1 MEFHLTLLNK
11 DGTISK
17 KTVIFQDRADINL
30 YAEMHGVTVISAKKK
45 FRLQLRKTR
54 KFDIVIFCQQLVSL
68 LDAGQTIYDAI
79 HVLHQHN
86 QASDQFEVYQL
97 ILKNLSEGKLFS
109 ESLGK
114 REDVF
119 PSLFISLVKAS
130 ETTGNIGFAV
140 SQYLQYRE
148 KSDFIRDK
156 IKSAIWYPAI
166 LLVVGSLVICFL
178 MFYVIPKFSTIFDD
192 ALPGSGQA
200 NYLLIAWGH
209 FFLEWKYFVY
219 SASLILFLCITVL
232 VQKGY
237 LGQFFIKAIR
247 SLNVVK
253 RYLDFIEL
261 SKFYRTL
268 SLLLRS
274 GVSLVQAIDIAKSV
288 ISNSKLDHVH
298 NLLRQVKDGEKFSL
312 ALQENNLSTPIAEQL
327 VVAGEKNGNLEVM
340 LEKTA
345 DFFDLEINR
354 WVEFLSRII
363 EPVLMIG
370 LGLIVGVIVL
380 MLYSP
385 IFDLASSY

>member
-219 SASLILFLCITVL
+219 SASLILFSCITVL
-232 VQKGY
+232 FQKGY

-274 GVSLVQAIDIAKSV
+274 GVSLEIGRA
-288 ISNSKLDHVH
+288 HV
-298 NLLRQVKDGEKFSL
+298 
-312 ALQENNLSTPIAEQL
+312 
-327 VVAGEKNGNLEVM
+327 
-340 LEKTA
+340 
-345 DFFDLEINR
+345 
-354 WVEFLSRII
+354 
-363 EPVLMIG
+363 
-370 LGLIVGVIVL
+370 
-380 MLYSP
+380 
-385 IFDLASSY
+385 